1 MHDGLSCHSPVVY
14 ANVISVRFEFFIKC
28 SFGFVKGSQNP
39 IAYCFI
45 SFKDRRNMFLG
56 NYESMSP
63 GNWECIPEHNHVIIF
78 KDDAVFLNFTKRAI
92 SFPIF
97 THLNPFE
104 QLRLAGGPGLYLDI
118 PVSP

>member
-63 GNWECIPEHNHVIIF
+63 GNWECIPKHNHVIIF

-104 QLRLAGGPGLYLDI
+104 QLRLAGGPDLY
-118 PVSP
+118 S